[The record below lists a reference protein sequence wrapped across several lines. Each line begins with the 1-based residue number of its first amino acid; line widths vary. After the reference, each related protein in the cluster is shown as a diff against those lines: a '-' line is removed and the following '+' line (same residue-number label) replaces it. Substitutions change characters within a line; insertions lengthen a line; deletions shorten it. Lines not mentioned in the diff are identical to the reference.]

1 MSKEPPKLLHI
12 ETSDTQLSFPPSHH
26 LIVTTRKNVFS
37 WNSRGLSDL
46 FHSGSEGIVAA
57 KKAKDG
63 SGMLAVADSQV
74 VVLHDVRRGMERSYR
89 LKGADV

>member
-12 ETSDTQLSFPPSHH
+12 ETSDVQLAFPPSHH
-26 LIVTTRKNVFS
+26 LIITTNKNIYS
-37 WNSRGLSDL
+37 WDSRGLSGL
-46 FHSGSEGIVAA
+46 FRSGSEGIVAA

-63 SGMLAVADSQV
+63 SGILAVADSQV
-74 VVLHDVRRGMERSYR
+74 VVLHDVKRGMERSYR